1 MQKSASPFHSGV
13 TLRAISSMA
22 TRLLLTDIAQ
32 LYHQEHGV
40 NVQFQSVGGVDA
52 ARRVRAGEAFELVA
66 LASDA
71 IDALIADG
79 HVLADGRTDFVRS
92 RVAVAVRT
100 DAPHPEIHDEPA
112 LRNAVLAARSIGYS
126 TGPSGTSLM
135 ALFAR
140 WGIAD
145 AIAARIVQAPPG
157 VPVGQLVADGTA
169 ELGFQQ
175 LSELMNLPGVDVLA
189 TLPPACEIVTTFSA
203 ALCVTASDPAQ
214 ARALLA
220 FLRSPALDDL
230 KRRHG
235 MDAA

>member
-1 MQKSASPFHSGV
+1 MQKSASPFHSRV

-22 TRLLLTDIAQ
+22 TRLLLTDIAG
-32 LYHQEHGV
+32 LYREEHGV
-40 NVQFQSVGGVDA
+40 NVQFESVGGVDA
-52 ARRVRAGEAFELVA
+52 ARRVRAGEAFEVVA

-79 HVLADGRTDFVRS
+79 HVVADSKTDFVRS

-100 DAPHPEIHDEPA
+100 DAPHPEIHDEHA
-112 LRNAVLAARSIGYS
+112 LRDAVLAARSIGYS

-189 TLPPACEIVTTFSA
+189 TMPPACEIVTTFSA
-203 ALCVTASDPAQ
+203 ALCVAACNPPQASAM
-214 ARALLA
+214 LA
-220 FLRSPALDDL
+220 FVRSPALDDL

-235 MDAA
+235 LDAA